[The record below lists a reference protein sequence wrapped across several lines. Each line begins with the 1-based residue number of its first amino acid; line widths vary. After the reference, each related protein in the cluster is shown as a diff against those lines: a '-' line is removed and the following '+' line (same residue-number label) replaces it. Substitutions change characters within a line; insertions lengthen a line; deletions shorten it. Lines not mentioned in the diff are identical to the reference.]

1 MKTKARSAVVKAV
14 DSFFINRQ
22 DHDYMLKH
30 HTKFL
35 LHLFDCYESRW
46 NVDGLVFKDVSK
58 EDRSKLHKIMSSPHR
73 SEYLQAEGVM
83 I

>member
-1 MKTKARSAVVKAV
+1 MKPHRSAVVKAV

-30 HTKFL
+30 HAKFL
-35 LHLFDCYESRW
+35 LHLFDSYESRW
-46 NVDGLVFKDVSK
+46 NVDGLIFKDVVK
-58 EDRSKLHKIMSSPHR
+58 EDRSKLHKIMSSSHR
-73 SEYLQAEGVM
+73 SKYLQSEKVL

>member
-1 MKTKARSAVVKAV
+1 
-14 DSFFINRQ
+14 
-22 DHDYMLKH
+22 MLKH

-58 EDRSKLHKIMSSPHR
+58 EDRSKLHKIMSSHHR
-73 SEYLQAEGVM
+73 SLYLQSEGVM